1 MTTDFIYGSPRRI
14 GPSISAYRPIPSTV
28 TFNTGGFRENAH
40 IFIPIVDRIL
50 TKEYGFSKPLTT
62 VNKPFDESFYREVWN
77 TMHRIMNEP
86 STVRVNLPTALKMSI
101 DRVLRR
107 RGLLST

>member
-1 MTTDFIYGSPRRI
+1 MTSDFIYRRSRRV
-14 GPSISAYRPIPSTV
+14 GTV

-50 TKEYGFSKPLTT
+50 ANKYGFFKPLTT
-62 VNKPFDESFYREVWN
+62 VNEPPFNESFYKEVWY
-77 TMHRIMNEP
+77 TMHRIMDEP
-86 STVRVNLPTALKMSI
+86 STVRPSPSRVLEMSI

>member
-1 MTTDFIYGSPRRI
+1 MTSDFIYGRPRRV
-14 GPSISAYRPIPSTV
+14 GTV

-50 TKEYGFSKPLTT
+50 AEKYRLFKPLAT
-62 VNKPFDESFYREVWN
+62 VNEPPFNESFYKEVWY

-86 STVRVNLPTALKMSI
+86 STVRVSLPTALEMSI